1 MKENIILENEN
12 VILKPLHVVADS
24 ISDEHIA
31 SIANDYDIAKY
42 VGHRFPNP
50 YTTESSKD
58 FKKYV
63 IESWQKESE
72 YVFAILRKVDN
83 EYMGNVGFALDK
95 DDNIV
100 NNIGYWL
107 GKKYAG
113 NGYMTQ
119 VVKLMSNFCFDELKV
134 RKIEAYVYE
143 GNIASQKV
151 LENNGF
157 LKEGLRRKKH
167 MLKTGEILDDICYGL
182 LKEEYK
188 N

>member
-1 MKENIILENEN
+1 M
-12 VILKPLHVVADS
+12 
-24 ISDEHIA
+24 
-31 SIANDYDIAKY
+31 
-42 VGHRFPNP
+42 
-50 YTTESSKD
+50 
-58 FKKYV
+58 
-63 IESWQKESE
+63 
-72 YVFAILRKVDN
+72 
-83 EYMGNVGFALDK
+83 
-95 DDNIV
+95 V

-143 GNIASQKV
+143 GNIGSQKV

-157 LKEGLRRKKH
+157 VKEGLRRKKN

-182 LKEEYK
+182 LMEEYK